1 MQKKSIDELREI
13 GRLIRIKNS
22 HKLTKEDLIISLLKS
37 ESSAL
42 ENNFMKYFNNGNTN
56 DDAYDDKIRS

>member
-13 GRLIRIKNS
+13 GRLIRIKNR

-37 ESSAL
+37 KSSTL
-42 ENNFMKYFNNGNTN
+42 ENNFMKHFNNDNPN
-56 DDAYDDKIRS
+56 DDTYDDKIRG

>member
-42 ENNFMKYFNNGNTN
+42 ENNFMKYFNNDNTN
-56 DDAYDDKIRS
+56 DDAYDDKKRS